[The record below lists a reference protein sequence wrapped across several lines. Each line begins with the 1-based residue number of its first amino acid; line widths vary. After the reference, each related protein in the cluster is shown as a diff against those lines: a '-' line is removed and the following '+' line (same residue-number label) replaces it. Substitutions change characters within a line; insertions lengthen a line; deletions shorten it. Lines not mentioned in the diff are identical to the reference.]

1 MFWACGKG
9 LFDFLNHLSLLVK
22 CRCGWFRGD
31 VTFGVKFL
39 AFDTTPVPKARYG
52 MSSSLP
58 SLEQVIFP
66 GLFGSNP
73 SPGHWD

>member
-9 LFDFLNHLSLLVK
+9 LFDFLNHLSLLMK
-22 CRCGWFRGD
+22 CRCGLSRGD
-31 VTFGVKFL
+31 VTFGVKLL
-39 AFDTTPVPKARYG
+39 AFDTTPVPKASYG

-58 SLEQVIFP
+58 SLEQSIFAE
-66 GLFGSNP
+66 LFGSNP